1 MLVAVTRLGVLF
13 RNRQGDGLLRAG
25 VYTGQTSLA
34 VARNVDGLAAAY
46 ANGTGRTDLFTDSTA
61 RAGIRDAQ
69 KVLPCVCGH
78 LPRALQKLA
87 VSLAVGLCNRGDHAL
102 AFVQVGED
110 GCQLAF
116 HILIELLLFL
126 HIKAGQPVIHH
137 LDHIDI
143 SGINP

>member
-1 MLVAVTRLGVLF
+1 M
-13 RNRQGDGLLRAG
+13 
-25 VYTGQTSLA
+25 A
-34 VARNVDGLAAAY
+34 VARNVNGLAAAY
-46 ANGTGRTDLFTDSTA
+46 ANGAGRTDLFTDSTA

-126 HIKAGQPVIHH
+126 HIEAR
-137 LDHIDI
+137 
-143 SGINP
+143 